1 MNLVHF
7 IFKKE
12 KIIDSF
18 IKTNRYYDSSLN
30 SSLLKF
36 DDLIIKN
43 FNKNL
48 YQGKATEE
56 IYNNYCQ
63 LIKNDEIKLKNYLNL
78 NIYDYKD
85 FTAYIKKLHD
95 SCLLKDGFYVKDKII
110 IQWIYLIKPIKTIKA
125 CKCSNIDELLKK
137 YNCRQIMALT
147 RIFED
152 SKWHNELF
160 NYLEKQSF
168 DIFEKRKVEI
178 FIFDNDFEFQNNFNK
193 ITWDDKICGSIFSVY
208 SQEYIS
214 KVPYLRIASEFFH
227 FVFEFEIYSLFIQ
240 HILDNEKTLKRFKRF
255 FVNEIECLDIFEP
268 HALSEGIAWQKA
280 IAKLFDFFP
289 FLNDNWNKSKLNIYY
304 NHKYILSNNIIDYI
318 RALSSAKF
326 PNISTVTALF
336 VRLKLLQTIYTD
348 ESIEKA
354 IAINLD
360 KGIINIK
367 CLIKKEEL

>member
-1 MNLVHF
+1 MNLVRF

-36 DDLIIKN
+36 DDLTIKN

-48 YQGKATEE
+48 HQGKATEE

-95 SCLLKDGFYVKDKII
+95 SCSLKDGFYVKDEII
-110 IQWIYLIKPIKTIKA
+110 IQWFYLIKPIKTIKA
-125 CKCSNIDELLKK
+125 CKRSNIDELLKK

-178 FIFDNDFEFQNNFNK
+178 FIFDNDFDFQNNFNK

-214 KVPYLRIASEFFH
+214 KVPYFRIASEFFH
-227 FVFEFEIYSLFIQ
+227 FVFEFEIYSRFIQ
-240 HILDNEKTLKRFKRF
+240 HILDSEKTLKRFKRF
-255 FVNEIECLDIFEP
+255 FVNEIKGLDIFEP

-289 FLNDNWNKSKLNIYY
+289 FLNDNWNKSRLNIYY

-336 VRLKLLQTIYTD
+336 VRLKLLQTVYTD

-367 CLIKKEEL
+367 CLMKKEEL